1 MIHNLLLLAL
11 SLGLLTLGAEALVR
25 GAVVLAT
32 RLGVS
37 SFFIGLTIVG
47 FGTSTPELAAGLSAA
62 LNDKP
67 DINIGNVVGSNIFNV
82 AAILGVASL
91 ITPTPVK
98 THLVKAEVLVV
109 IAVSLLFLLLAA
121 TGHVISRVE
130 AALLLVILLVH
141 VVRGYFVGRRE
152 ASLANIVVETVA
164 QSAATE
170 DRPTSR
176 LSRNFAFNVALIVVG
191 LAILALSS
199 NLLIDSASSIARA
212 LGVSE
217 LAIALTIVA
226 GGTSMPEMA
235 TSVLAAIRKQSDIA
249 VGNILGSN
257 IFNICGILGVTALI
271 SPPRVSEQ
279 ILWLDA
285 PVMIVLAIALLPIL
299 FSGSRISRAE
309 GVALLTAMAI
319 YTTVLFTLA
328 PRWFPS
334 SDAPQ
339 PAPTTTPLIDS
350 ATPAPG
356 ATP

>member
-1 MIHNLLLLAL
+1 MIQNLLLLAL

-82 AAILGVASL
+82 AAILGVAAL

-109 IAVSLLFLLLAA
+109 IAVSVLFWALAA
-121 TGHVISRVE
+121 TGDGISRIE
-130 AALLLVILLVH
+130 GAIFLAILLTH

-152 ASLANIVVETVA
+152 ATEANLVVETVA
-164 QSAATE
+164 QSATVE
-170 DRPTSR
+170 NKPTSR
-176 LSRNFAFNVALIVVG
+176 VSRNVAFNIGLIIVG
-191 LAILALSS
+191 LATLALAS
-199 NLLIDSASSIARA
+199 NLLIDSASSIART

-235 TSVLAAIRKQSDIA
+235 TSVLAAFRKQADIA

-257 IFNICGILGVTALI
+257 IFNICGILGVTSLVA
-271 SPPRVSEQ
+271 PPRVSEQ
-279 ILWLDA
+279 ILWFDA
-285 PVMIVLAIALLPIL
+285 PVMVLLAIALLPIL
-299 FSGSRISRAE
+299 FTGSRISRLE
-309 GVALLTAMAI
+309 GVILVVSMAL
-319 YTTVLFTLA
+319 YTVALFTLT
-328 PRWFPS
+328 PLWFP
-334 SDAPQ
+334 
-339 PAPTTTPLIDS
+339 PT
-350 ATPAPG
+350 
-356 ATP
+356 